1 MFFFKNFNQS
11 KFCLIINIEKNQTI
25 NFFNKNINNNI
36 LNNNSNNNIKVGSF
50 IEGEKKLF
58 L

>member
-11 KFCLIINIEKNQTI
+11 KFCLINIEKNQTI
-25 NFFNKNINNNI
+25 NFFNKNNNNNI